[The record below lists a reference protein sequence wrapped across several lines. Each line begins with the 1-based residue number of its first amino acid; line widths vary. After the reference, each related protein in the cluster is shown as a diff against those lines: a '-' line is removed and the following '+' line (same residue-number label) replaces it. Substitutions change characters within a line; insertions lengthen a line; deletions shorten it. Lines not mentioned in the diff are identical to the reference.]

1 MLEAAAPLLL
11 LCDAC
16 LPHHR
21 LSQKTHPS
29 LTAIKATSQ
38 PTIIDIQKRNRA
50 DKKTR
55 REREREREREG
66 ERGTTNQPPTHT
78 KTKQTSK
85 AKDEHRGFQRGPPP

>member
-55 REREREREREG
+55 REREREG

-78 KTKQTSK
+78 KTKKNFKSK
-85 AKDEHRGFQRGPPP
+85 R